1 MKRRAFLGAAAGGVA
16 AIAVPGRRRGRR
28 TQSPHP
34 VAPAARRIGIGA
46 RAAGP
51 TPADWTALAHDLKGT
66 LVRPGDRSYTVDSYL
81 FDPRFDGIHPAGIA
95 YVDNAH
101 DVGTCLAFV
110 RKFGVK
116 FAARSGGHSYAG
128 YSSSTGLIIDV
139 ENLKGVQIS
148 GTTAN
153 VGAGTR
159 LIDFYSEL
167 AAKGRAIPG
176 GSCPTVGIAGLVL
189 GGGVGVIGRAYGL
202 TCDKLAS
209 LNIITANG
217 QALTA
222 SPSSHSDLY
231 WACRGGGGGNFGI
244 ATWFQFETVPAP
256 SPVLFFLSWPWSKA
270 AKVIAG
276 WQSWA
281 PNAPDALWS
290 NLHLAAAP
298 GGRTPTI
305 QVGGCYLGSITG
317 AHNLI
322 EQLYAKVGSNATGYN
337 LNVYS
342 YLNAMLLEAGCRNGL
357 TACHL
362 PWYQNGGTLTRQPQF
377 AKSAYFSKPL
387 SSAGDRHPAAR
398 RSPPCSRCAAPRAA
412 SGEWRSTPWAAQINR
427 VSPTATAF
435 VHRNALFG
443 AQYTT
448 DWTNGAAAAG
458 INNQHAWL
466 RSFWASMQPYANG
479 QAYQN
484 YIDPD
489 LTNWS
494 AGLLRPEL
502 PAAADGQADLRPDP
516 PVQLPAGHR
525 ARSGGGR
532 APCPSPDNSKNG
544 AVAQRVVHGRQDNG
558 SLCTPACTQR
568 SIIFPRAAPTTDNS
582 KKRRAAASDKA
593 RRSVIAGG
601 GPDVD
606 AGLDRVLVDRG
617 DLLGA
622 NAVLPAAARFS
633 SSWATLLA
641 PTRAEVTRG
650 SRRVQEIAI
659 CASDCPRSAAIAF
672 SART

>member
-16 AIAVPGRRRGRR
+16 AIAVGPAVAEAAVP
-28 TQSPHP
+28 SPRSP
-34 VAPAARRIGIGA
+34 ITTAARRSIGIGA
-46 RAAGP
+46 RSAGP
-51 TPADWTALAHDLKGT
+51 TAADWAALAHDLKGT

-101 DVGTCLAFV
+101 DIATCLAFV

-148 GTTAN
+148 GTTAS

-189 GGGVGVIGRAYGL
+189 GGGVGVVGRAYGL
-202 TCDKLAS
+202 TSDKLTS
-209 LNIITANG
+209 LNIVTANG

-244 ATWFQFETVPAP
+244 ATYFQFETVPAP

-270 AKVIAG
+270 AKVIAA

-362 PWYQNGGTLTRQPQF
+362 PWYQSGGTLGRQPQF
-377 AKSAYFSKPL
+377 AKSAYFSRPL
-387 SSAGDRHPAAR
+387 SSAGIATLLRGVTSLQSVRGAAGGVGGV
-398 RSPPCSRCAAPRAA
+398 AFDAMGGA
-412 SGEWRSTPWAAQINR
+412 INR

-494 AGLLRPEL
+494 AAYYAQNYPRLQTVKRTYDPTRLFNFPQAIV
-502 PAAADGQADLRPDP
+502 PAAAPAPAP
-516 PVQLPAGHR
+516 P
-525 ARSGGGR
+525 
-532 APCPSPDNSKNG
+532 PSVP
-544 AVAQRVVHGRQDNG
+544 
-558 SLCTPACTQR
+558 
-568 SIIFPRAAPTTDNS
+568 
-582 KKRRAAASDKA
+582 
-593 RRSVIAGG
+593 
-601 GPDVD
+601 
-606 AGLDRVLVDRG
+606 
-617 DLLGA
+617 
-622 NAVLPAAARFS
+622 
-633 SSWATLLA
+633 
-641 PTRAEVTRG
+641 VTG
-650 SRRVQEIAI
+650 
-659 CASDCPRSAAIAF
+659 
-672 SART
+672 

>member
-1 MKRRAFLGAAAGGVA
+1 VKRRAFLSAAAGGVA
-16 AIAVPGRRRGRR
+16 AIAVGPAVAEAAVP
-28 TQSPHP
+28 SPRSP
-34 VAPAARRIGIGA
+34 IEVAARRSIGIGA
-46 RAAGP
+46 RSAGP
-51 TPADWTALAHDLKGT
+51 TPADWTALSHDLKGT

-95 YVDNAH
+95 YVDNAT
-101 DVGTCLAFV
+101 DIGTCLAFV
-110 RKFGVK
+110 RKFGVP

-139 ENLKGVQIS
+139 ENLKGVQVS

-189 GGGVGVIGRAYGL
+189 GGGVGVVGRAYGL
-202 TCDKLAS
+202 TCDKLTS
-209 LNIITANG
+209 LNIVTADG
-217 QALTA
+217 KAPQASA
-222 SPSSHSDLY
+222 SEHSDLY

-281 PNAPDALWS
+281 PTAPDALWS

-342 YLNAMLLEAGCRNGL
+342 YLNAMLLEAGCSSVGL
-357 TACHL
+357 QGCHL
-362 PWYQNGGTLTRQPQF
+362 PWYASGGKLNRQPQF

-387 SSAGDRHPAAR
+387 SSAGIATLLRGITNLQSVRGAAGGVGGV
-398 RSPPCSRCAAPRAA
+398 AFDAMGGA
-412 SGEWRSTPWAAQINR
+412 INR

-466 RSFWASMQPYANG
+466 RSFWSSMQPYANG

-494 AGLLRPEL
+494 AAYYAQNYPRLQTVKRTYDPTRLFNFPQAIV
-502 PAAADGQADLRPDP
+502 PAAA
-516 PVQLPAGHR
+516 
-525 ARSGGGR
+525 
-532 APCPSPDNSKNG
+532 
-544 AVAQRVVHGRQDNG
+544 
-558 SLCTPACTQR
+558 
-568 SIIFPRAAPTTDNS
+568 
-582 KKRRAAASDKA
+582 
-593 RRSVIAGG
+593 
-601 GPDVD
+601 
-606 AGLDRVLVDRG
+606 
-617 DLLGA
+617 
-622 NAVLPAAARFS
+622 PAAA
-633 SSWATLLA
+633 
-641 PTRAEVTRG
+641 PPPVVPVTG
-650 SRRVQEIAI
+650 
-659 CASDCPRSAAIAF
+659 
-672 SART
+672 

>member
-1 MKRRAFLGAAAGGVA
+1 VKRRAFLGVAAGGVA
-16 AIAVPGRRRGRR
+16 AIAVGPAVAEAAVPSPR
-28 TQSPHP
+28 TPI
-34 VAPAARRIGIGA
+34 APAARRSIGIGA

-51 TPADWTALAHDLKGT
+51 TPADWTALAHDLHGT

-95 YVDNAH
+95 YVANAP
-101 DVGTCLAFV
+101 DIATCLAFV

-189 GGGVGVIGRAYGL
+189 GGGVGVVGRAFGL
-202 TCDKLAS
+202 TSDKLSS
-209 LNIITANG
+209 LSIVTANG

-222 SPSSHSDLY
+222 NPSSHSDLY
-231 WACRGGGGGNFGI
+231 WASRGGGGGNFGI

-342 YLNAMLLEAGCRNGL
+342 YLNAMLLEANCKNGV

-377 AKSAYFSKPL
+377 AKSAYFSRPL
-387 SSAGDRHPAAR
+387 SSAAIATLLRGVTSLQSVRGAAGGVGGV
-398 RSPPCSRCAAPRAA
+398 AFDAMGGA
-412 SGEWRSTPWAAQINR
+412 INR

-494 AGLLRPEL
+494 AAYYAQNYPRLQTVKRTYDPTRLFNFPQAIV
-502 PAAADGQADLRPDP
+502 PAAAPT
-516 PVQLPAGHR
+516 V
-525 ARSGGGR
+525 
-532 APCPSPDNSKNG
+532 
-544 AVAQRVVHGRQDNG
+544 AVTG
-558 SLCTPACTQR
+558 
-568 SIIFPRAAPTTDNS
+568 
-582 KKRRAAASDKA
+582 
-593 RRSVIAGG
+593 
-601 GPDVD
+601 
-606 AGLDRVLVDRG
+606 
-617 DLLGA
+617 
-622 NAVLPAAARFS
+622 
-633 SSWATLLA
+633 
-641 PTRAEVTRG
+641 
-650 SRRVQEIAI
+650 
-659 CASDCPRSAAIAF
+659 
-672 SART
+672 

>member
-1 MKRRAFLGAAAGGVA
+1 MTCPGVLIDVTNTSSAVSVKRRAFLGVAAGGA
-16 AIAVPGRRRGRR
+16 AALAVPA
-28 TQSPHP
+28 
-34 VAPAARRIGIGA
+34 VAEAAVARPRAPIGIGA
-46 RAAGP
+46 RSAGP
-51 TPADWTALAHDLKGT
+51 TPADWTALAHDINGT
-66 LVRPGDRSYTVDSYL
+66 LVRPGDRSYTVDSWL
-81 FDPRFDGIHPAGIA
+81 FDPRFDGIHPQGIA
-95 YVDNAH
+95 YVKNAH
-101 DVGTCLAFV
+101 DVGVCLAFV
-110 RKFGVK
+110 RKFGIK

-139 ENLKGVQIS
+139 ENLKGVQVS

-189 GGGVGVIGRAYGL
+189 GGGVGVVGRAFGL
-202 TCDKLAS
+202 TSDKLAS

-244 ATWFQFETVPAP
+244 ATWFQFNTVPAP
-256 SPVLFFLSWPWSKA
+256 SPMIFFLSWPWSKA
-270 AKVIAG
+270 AKVIAA

-342 YLNAMLLEAGCRNGL
+342 YLNAMLLEANCRNGV

-362 PWYQNGGTLTRQPQF
+362 PWYASGGTLTRQPQF
-377 AKSAYFSKPL
+377 AKSAYFSRPL
-387 SSAGDRHPAAR
+387 SSAGIATLLRGVTSLQSVRGAAGGVGGV
-398 RSPPCSRCAAPRAA
+398 AFDAMGGA
-412 SGEWRSTPWAAQINR
+412 INR
-427 VSPTATAF
+427 VSATATAF

-484 YIDPD
+484 YIDPH

-494 AGLLRPEL
+494 AAYYAQNYPRLQTVKRTYDPTRLFYFPQAIV
-502 PAAADGQADLRPDP
+502 PAAAA
-516 PVQLPAGHR
+516 PA
-525 ARSGGGR
+525 
-532 APCPSPDNSKNG
+532 P
-544 AVAQRVVHGRQDNG
+544 AVH
-558 SLCTPACTQR
+558 
-568 SIIFPRAAPTTDNS
+568 
-582 KKRRAAASDKA
+582 
-593 RRSVIAGG
+593 
-601 GPDVD
+601 
-606 AGLDRVLVDRG
+606 
-617 DLLGA
+617 
-622 NAVLPAAARFS
+622 
-633 SSWATLLA
+633 
-641 PTRAEVTRG
+641 VTG
-650 SRRVQEIAI
+650 
-659 CASDCPRSAAIAF
+659 
-672 SART
+672 